1 MVVNAASVMWV
12 VNILTV
18 CVFEGLFFFGWF
30 GDDLDPLAEE
40 DADVCAVP
48 VEHLHRQH
56 EVLAFV

>member
-1 MVVNAASVMWV
+1 MWV

-18 CVFEGLFFFGWF
+18 CVFEGLFFFGRF